1 MDEGQI
7 ENYND
12 WTDQHEELK
21 IEYEPSDNMSVL
33 PAIANIDMPYE
44 EIETKNEPIDK
55 GFILLS
61 IENTNME
68 ISSYSP
74 IIKQEIS
81 ETNTNSKSLEESE
94 TDIKPE
100 IIFGVSAKNQNKISI
115 ETENLPT
122 IEKDDDIVEYQLPY
136 GWKKVCH
143 QRKDKGGLI
152 SKDFPISED
161 CSFFIYLHLDMDF
174 LIYGRNCC

>member
-1 MDEGQI
+1 MEEGQI

-12 WTDQHEELK
+12 WPDQNKELK
-21 IEYEPSDNMSVL
+21 IEYEPSDSVSVL
-33 PAIANIDMPYE
+33 PAIENIDMPYE
-44 EIETKNEPIDK
+44 AIEIKNEPIEK
-55 GFILLS
+55 GFILSS

-68 ISSYSP
+68 ISSYIP
-74 IIKQEIS
+74 IIKQEVS
-81 ETNTNSKSLEESE
+81 ETNTSFKSIEESETE

-100 IIFGVSAKNQNKISI
+100 IIFGISAKNQNNISI

-122 IEKDDDIVEYQLPY
+122 IEKDEDIVKYQLPY

-152 SKDFPISED
+152 SKDFSNLRRLLIFLSI
-161 CSFFIYLHLDMDF
+161 FI
-174 LIYGRNCC
+174 

>member
-1 MDEGQI
+1 MELKNGL
-7 ENYND
+7 
-12 WTDQHEELK
+12 TDQHEELK

-44 EIETKNEPIDK
+44 EIEIKNEPIDK
-55 GFILLS
+55 GFILSS
-61 IENTNME
+61 IENTNMD
-68 ISSYSP
+68 ISSHSP
-74 IIKQEIS
+74 IIKQEVS

-100 IIFGVSAKNQNKISI
+100 IIFGISAKNQNKISI

-122 IEKDDDIVEYQLPY
+122 IEKEDSVEYNLPY
-136 GWKKVCH
+136 SWKKVGL

-152 SKDFPISED
+152 SEG
-161 CSFFIYLHLDMDF
+161 L
-174 LIYGRNCC
+174 LILVRSSIRLSK